1 MHYITPLLALL
12 FFTAFA
18 SAIEIRAYYGTTCKY
33 KHFWWTN
40 AEPDICHTLWNAS
53 TGMGS
58 YSFVFV
64 PKDWRLSTRSHD
76 GGGCKNT
83 VMVVETGGNDWVCHG
98 DRDHNTWDYT
108 DGGYSFM
115 NSKRDQAVAAN
126 DTRDCRGPDGMVFD
140 DGETYHFKGAD
151 EATVQNMVSALASK
165 IGRGYANSFAVRY
178 PNDRI

>member
-18 SAIEIRAYYGTTCKY
+18 SAIEIRTYYGTTCKY

-108 DGGYSFM
+108 GGGYSFM

-126 DTRDCRGPDGMVFD
+126 DTRDCRGPDGMVVD